1 MDKISILGGKTL
13 EGTIT
18 ISGSKNAALPILV
31 SSILTRETS
40 NLDNVPN
47 LLDITTM
54 KELLISLGIKIVTKE
69 KNLFTKPFL

>member
-31 SSILTRETS
+31 SSLLTREIS

-54 KELLISLGIKIVTKE
+54 KELLITL
-69 KNLFTKPFL
+69 